1 MTMDEIYK
9 DTDRWVREMEEEA
22 AKEFEWLSN
31 YGPELEEAWE
41 EIED

>member
-1 MTMDEIYK
+1 MTMEEIFR

-22 AKEFEWLSN
+22 EWLSN

-41 EIED
+41 ELDEYEED